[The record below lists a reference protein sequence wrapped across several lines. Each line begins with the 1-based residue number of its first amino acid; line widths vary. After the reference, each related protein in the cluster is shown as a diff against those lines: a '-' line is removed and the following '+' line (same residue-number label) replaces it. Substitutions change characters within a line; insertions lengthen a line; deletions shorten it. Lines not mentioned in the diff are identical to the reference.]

1 MKILKK
7 LSVLGIL
14 LLSVVL
20 MLNMFAGCRKEDT
33 PSSEGSS
40 AESITEDGSGTGDP
54 TDASSDASGE
64 PGGPGTTSSGTK
76 PTSPSSVPN
85 IIGSDNDETVK
96 ELDMKGVKPV
106 SVGTRQTASNTRLL
120 VNTDNPLFLFRG
132 SDRDSADDVVKLWN
146 RIPSDIRAY
155 SAVFLTYDEYKSN
168 ADVIAGFDELL
179 AVTDKKNIPVVLQIE
194 HWNSFEARQAFT
206 QAELSGLL
214 RRHASLK
221 GLAHTELSCM
231 YSEQEEIDRMKTTIR
246 ACKEN
251 NALFIWLD
259 MEYVQNTNVFARFLE
274 DQELYSLMSS
284 YSHNVVLIDKHNG
297 QGRHFAVQSAAMGA
311 WLSGVC
317 DNWGSNVE
325 SWLWWEEGL
334 GLYDDMGGTFRSFH
348 DDYTKEYPA
357 SMAGMDTLND
367 AIGGATVYSYEQLT
381 MSAVNADGETVLT
394 PAFYNVLYPI
404 YQKIVSKKLIPT
416 KAQVAEQV
424 KVAYQ
429 YSNIDSEDT
438 AGFESPLLVD
448 LYGPTT
454 DHMNTYRRLRVS
466 KKWLPTTGRYYIIPS
481 LLKQVDASKVL
492 PGAAVVNSGNYAS
505 LLGDTAASKQ
515 AYFNSKYTETYKGSA
530 TMYTINGYSYIL
542 NSHEN
547 KTINAHQDASF
558 TLKKKANMTVDLP
571 EHSYVM
577 LYDNSDSLKLEL
589 YNYRYDARKF
599 FDKKERWDMFI
610 DEYLEGGKDSN
621 PADFRTTTFMIRGL
635 SKKPSC
641 TISGSNNAK
650 AAVQWDADSKTL
662 TVQVTS
668 NGVVY
673 VELSGM

>member
-1 MKILKK
+1 MLKK
-7 LSVLGIL
+7 TCIFGIL

-20 MLNMFAGCRKEDT
+20 MLNMFAGCRKNTT
-33 PSSEGSS
+33 PSDESS
-40 AESITEDGSGTGDP
+40 AESAVSGDESGTGDS
-54 TDASSDASGE
+54 TDASSDASGDPSGSE
-64 PGGPGTTSSGTK
+64 STSSGAK

-85 IIGSDNDETVK
+85 IIGSDNDEDVK
-96 ELDMKGVKPV
+96 KLDMKGVKPLSV
-106 SVGTRQTASNTRLL
+106 SPRQTASNTRLL
-120 VNTDNPLFLFRG
+120 VNTDNPLFLFRA
-132 SDRDSADDVVKLWN
+132 SALDSADDVVALWN
-146 RIPSDIRAY
+146 RIPSDIREY
-155 SAVFLTYDEYKSN
+155 SAIFMTYVDTKSN
-168 ADVIAGFDELL
+168 ADVIAGFDQLL

-194 HWNSFEARQAFT
+194 HWNSYRERQAFT

-214 RRHASLK
+214 KRHASLK
-221 GLAHTELSCM
+221 GLSHTELSCM

-284 YSHNVVLIDKHNG
+284 YAHNVVLIDKHNG

-334 GLYDDMGGTFRSFH
+334 GLYDDMGGTFRSFP

-357 SMAGMDTLND
+357 SMAGMDTLCD

-381 MSAVNADGETVLT
+381 MSAGNADGETELT

-416 KAQVAEQV
+416 KEQVAEQV

-448 LYGPTT
+448 LYAATT
-454 DHMNTYRRLRVS
+454 EHMNAYKQLKVS
-466 KKWLPTTGRYYIIPS
+466 KKWLPTTGRYFIVPS
-481 LLKQVDASKVL
+481 ILKQVDASKVL
-492 PGAAVVNSGNYAS
+492 PGAAVVNSGNYKS

-515 AYFNSKYTETYKGSA
+515 AYFNSKYAETYKGSA
-530 TMYTINGYSYIL
+530 TMYSINGYSYIM

-547 KTINAHQDASF
+547 QTIDAHQDASF

-571 EHSYVM
+571 EHSYMM
-577 LYDNSDSLKLEL
+577 LYDNEDSLKLEL

-610 DEYLEGGKDSN
+610 DDYLEGERDSN
-621 PADFRTTTFMIRGL
+621 PADFRTTTFMIKGL
-635 SKKPSC
+635 SEKPSC

-650 AAVQWDADSKTL
+650 AAVKWDAASKTL

-673 VELSGM
+673 VELNRL